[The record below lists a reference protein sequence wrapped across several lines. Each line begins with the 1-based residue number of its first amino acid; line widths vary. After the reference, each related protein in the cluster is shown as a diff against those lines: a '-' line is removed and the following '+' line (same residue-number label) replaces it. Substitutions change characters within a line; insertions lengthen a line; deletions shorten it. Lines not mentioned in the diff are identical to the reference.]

1 MSLTCLKCGM
11 ELKQLNGTPCPKCG
25 TPAYKGRSVYMA
37 ATVRKVVKE
46 QTFKA
51 QTVRT
56 IIRLRRQYYKTY
68 PKRFA
73 LHLGLSVLGIFVG
86 LNIFGVIGA
95 VISVVISAIQFLLPP
110 RKEKII
116 EIDVPESKD

>member
-1 MSLTCLKCGM
+1 MYLLPVFGGDRLSLTCLKCGM

-68 PKRFA
+68 PKCQWPIESGHFW
-73 LHLGLSVLGIFVG
+73 
-86 LNIFGVIGA
+86 
-95 VISVVISAIQFLLPP
+95 P
-110 RKEKII
+110 RKVRHIN
-116 EIDVPESKD
+116 